1 MLSPDG
7 LGLDEVLIDFEGK
20 ITPFHQ
26 PLQVATELLQQG
38 SRVGEEVFITPRLP
52 SAMEESPFR
61 QLMALLSIV
70 EANHELR
77 ELADGRV
84 IFEMVIPM
92 VGTAQDLLDVRQ
104 RIKQV
109 VELAHAEGYRALRS
123 RHLYI
128 IPLIEDVTKLVSI
141 DRLLG
146 EFVDGC
152 AQRGMEV
159 ELLRVM
165 IGRSDPALR
174 YGLVAAVLSNKL
186 ALAQCHELARAKG
199 FQIAPIWGAGALPFR
214 GHLTGENLPNILR
227 GYGALS
233 TVTIQSGLRY
243 DQPAEQCRRL
253 VQDLRE
259 LLPRQEPLVFSREE
273 KQEMLVFLATAAK
286 WYVQTLQNIGPVI
299 AQISDLVPRQRDRLT
314 RHSLAG
320 YGRELASLPVLAK
333 LLETAGLHTDVTSL
347 SEGPEVLLPRVI
359 AFTAAMYTIGIPP
372 EFVGT
377 GRGLREI
384 RERWGE
390 QAYQRFIGK
399 YYPTI
404 ATDLAF
410 ARRYLHLDNA
420 AKFLPPEGLHQI
432 KQDVKLTEELFKLGE
447 DPRAQPDEQYLVL
460 LETVGPILRQL
471 AGLGPLW
478 AGILSGN
485 WPSSRIISAKW
496 ATSVA
501 AWAKAAPIGLVPDYL
516 LIYRV
521 VCITYAGPPTHPR
534 GTRKDP
540 RGFAQARL

>member
-1 MLSPDG
+1 MRTIPVAMGTQHPDNASKYISIQEEVAEAVQMLSPDS
-7 LGLDEVLIDFEGK
+7 LGLDEVMIDFEGK

-26 PLQVATELLQQG
+26 PMQVAAELLEREV
-38 SRVGEEVFITPRLP
+38 RVGEQVFITPRLA
-52 SAMEESPFR
+52 SAVEESPFR

-92 VGTAQDLLDVRQ
+92 VGTAQDLLEVRQ

-109 VELAHAEGYRALRS
+109 VELAHAEGFNSLRPDQF
-123 RHLYI
+123 YI
-128 IPLIEDVTKLVSI
+128 IPLVEDVSKLVSI
-141 DRLLG
+141 QQLLG

-174 YGLVAAVLSNKL
+174 CGLVAAVLSNKL
-186 ALAQCHELARAKG
+186 ALSECHELAQAKG

-214 GHLTGENLPNILR
+214 GHLTAENLPNILQ
-227 GYGALS
+227 GYRALS

-243 DQPAEQCRRL
+243 DRPPEECRRL
-253 VQDLRE
+253 VKDLRK
-259 LLPRQEPLVFSREE
+259 LLPRQQPLVLSREE
-273 KQEMLVFLATAAK
+273 KQEMLVFLVTAAK
-286 WYVQTLQNIGPVI
+286 WYVQTLQSIGPVI

-320 YGRELASLPVLAK
+320 YGRQPASVPVLAK
-333 LLETAGLHTDVTSL
+333 LLEVAGLNADVTDL
-347 SEGPEVLLPRVI
+347 SEGPKVLLPRVI

-377 GRGLREI
+377 GRGLLEI
-384 RERWGE
+384 RQRWGE
-390 QAYQRFIGK
+390 QAYQRFIDK

-432 KQDVKLTEELFKLGE
+432 KQDVKLTEDLFKLDE
-447 DPRAQPDEQYLVL
+447 DSTAQPDEQYLVL
-460 LETVGPILRQL
+460 METVGPILRQL
-471 AGLGPLW
+471 AGLDPPLGTNSERHL
-478 AGILSGN
+478 AFIQ
-485 WPSSRIISAKW
+485 
-496 ATSVA
+496 
-501 AWAKAAPIGLVPDYL
+501 DY
-516 LIYRV
+516 I
-521 VCITYAGPPTHPR
+521 CQMGDIR
-534 GTRKDP
+534 GSL
-540 RGFAQARL
+540 G